1 MKDRLPLPKL
11 IIVYLGFLAAV
22 IYLAFG
28 AGWGAS
34 LITRVI
40 VILTGCCFVLLIRII
55 AGPTAPDRALATDII
70 GLIIIG
76 FCAALYINSGKG
88 FYLDIAIA
96 WALQSF
102 IGVLALAK
110 YLEGKKFDD

>member
-1 MKDRLPLPKL
+1 MKNGAGVAKM
-11 IIVYLGFLAAV
+11 IFVYAVFAGALALWFWPGPALVIKASAILLACCFLA
-22 IYLAFG
+22 LARV
-28 AGWGAS
+28 AS
-34 LITRVI
+34 
-40 VILTGCCFVLLIRII
+40 
-55 AGPTAPDRALATDII
+55 GPSAPDRALATDII
-70 GLIIIG
+70 GIVIIG
-76 FCAALYINSGKG
+76 FCAILYIMTQKS